1 MESFSVS
8 VEAPPQWDAICST
21 HNNLFHSTP
30 WQHLLKR
37 AFGSKTIYA
46 WDRENENGL
55 AITVF
60 NAGPFKIGYVGFPAG
75 GTVSGNALPAEKIIA
90 LKEVQLP
97 VSLHVLRIPVSA
109 FSDSLEI
116 PLPFVATRET
126 AISDLGEWN
135 VPSLPPRIR
144 RDIKKAL
151 RTSLQTS
158 DIGTSADGRGLHRL
172 YQHTVKHRG
181 GTLRYNA
188 KYFEALAELS
198 NCHKGLRCCVALAA
212 GELAGFIV
220 TALSGK
226 TAYYLHAAINPSFR
240 RYAPGDLLLYESIQ
254 WAQSQSMDCFN
265 LMSSPADQPSL
276 IRYKQKWGGVTRE
289 HCTYELPIKALSAAI
304 FRFAQHSYSRLVQ
317 HLRISSLV
325 A

>member
-8 VEAPPQWDAICST
+8 VDAPPQWDDICST
-21 HNNLFHSTP
+21 YNNLFHSTP

-46 WDRENENGL
+46 WDRGNENGL

-60 NAGPFKIGYVGFPAG
+60 NAGPFKIGYVGFPVG
-75 GTVSGNALPAEKIIA
+75 GTVNGKALPTAKIMT
-90 LKEVQLP
+90 LKEVRFP
-97 VSLHVLRIPVSA
+97 VSLHLLRIPVSA
-109 FSDSLEI
+109 FADSLEI
-116 PLPFVATRET
+116 PLPFVATPET
-126 AISDLGEWN
+126 AIASLGGWN

-158 DIGTSADGRGLHRL
+158 DIRTPADGHGLHRL
-172 YQHTVKHRG
+172 YQHTVRHRG

-198 NCHKGLRCCVALAA
+198 KRHNGLRCRLALAD

-220 TALSGK
+220 TALSG
-226 TAYYLHAAINPSFR
+226 TSAYYLHAAINPSFR
-240 RYAPGDLLLYESIQ
+240 RYTPGDLLLYEAIQ
-254 WAQSQSMDCFN
+254 WAQSQGMDCFN
-265 LMSSPADQPSL
+265 FMSSPADQPSL
-276 IRYKQKWGGVTRE
+276 IRYKQKWGGMTRE
-289 HCTYELPIKALSAAI
+289 HHTYDMPIKALSAAI
-304 FRFAQHSYSRLVQ
+304 FRVAQHSYSRLVQ
-317 HLRISSLV
+317 QLRT
-325 A
+325 

>member
-8 VEAPPQWDAICST
+8 VEAPPQWDAICSA
-21 HNNLFHSTP
+21 HNNLFHSTT
-30 WQHLLKR
+30 WQRLLKR

-46 WDRENENGL
+46 WDRENEDGL

-60 NAGPFKIGYVGFPAG
+60 NVGPFKVGYVGFPAG
-75 GTVSGNALPAEKIIA
+75 GTVSGKALPADKIMA
-90 LKEVQLP
+90 LKGVQFP
-97 VSLHVLRIPVSA
+97 VSLHLLRIPVSA

-116 PLPFVATRET
+116 PLPFVATPET
-126 AISDLGEWN
+126 AISNLGAWN
-135 VPSLPPRIR
+135 APSLPPRIR

-158 DIGTSADGRGLHRL
+158 DIRARADGRGLHRL
-172 YQHTVKHRG
+172 YQHTVRHRG

-188 KYFEALAELS
+188 RYFEALAELA
-198 NCHKGLRCCVALAA
+198 NCHKGLRCCLALADA
-212 GELAGFIV
+212 ELAGFVV

-226 TAYYLHAAINPSFR
+226 SAYYLHAAIDPSFR
-240 RYAPGDLLLYESIQ
+240 KHAPGDLLLYEAIQ
-254 WAQSQSMDCFN
+254 WAQSQGMDCFN

-276 IRYKQKWGGVTRE
+276 IRYKQKWGGVTGE
-289 HCTYELPIKALSAAI
+289 HHTYDMPIKALSAAI
-304 FRFAQHSYSRLVQ
+304 FRVAQHSYNRLVRQ
-317 HLRISSLV
+317 LRTSSLV